1 MPLYLNCVHHTIL
14 SFFEALSF
22 LTAHDNKAQTQRYIE
37 SKRKNR
43 ILFEHDKMQQEG
55 DNCSCRMF
63 VLLFAAFCAFEA

>member
-1 MPLYLNCVHHTIL
+1 LK
-14 SFFEALSF
+14 ALSVF
-22 LTAHDNKAQTQRYIE
+22 DAHDNKAQTQRYIE

-63 VLLFAAFCAFEA
+63 VLHFFAAFCAFEGLKAEYSRAKYIIL

>member
-1 MPLYLNCVHHTIL
+1 
-14 SFFEALSF
+14 

-63 VLLFAAFCAFEA
+63 VLLFCGILCL